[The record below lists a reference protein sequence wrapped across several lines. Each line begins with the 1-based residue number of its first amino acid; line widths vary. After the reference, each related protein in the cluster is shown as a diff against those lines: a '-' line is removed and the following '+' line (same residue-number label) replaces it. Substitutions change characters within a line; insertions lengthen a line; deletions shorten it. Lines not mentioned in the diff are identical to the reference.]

1 MWNQS
6 FNDQTYEGKAG
17 AGGGFVS
24 SQSPAIGGTQEKKKR
39 SQNVVPLAIRQIL
52 NSPDEN
58 LTVCGHEVHMVSILG
73 IVKEV
78 VTVTTKV
85 TYTIQDSTGEIAAVK
100 WLEGDG
106 TDAATSI
113 MENTYVTVVG
123 TARTQQGKKH
133 VMIFKIQPL
142 YDINQ
147 LTTHMLEVIKTP
159 FVLEEINKHNGT
171 GGGAEGNNQSV
182 NNSSM
187 MGGGGGGAEPM
198 DQSNAGGGG
207 GGGMSALE
215 QGLTPDQ
222 RMVYQIIKCTK
233 TDEGADKLDLMTNLR
248 GKMSTKAVE
257 AAVEFLSGEGH
268 IYSTV
273 DDDHYKTTDDN

>member
-6 FNDQTYEGKAG
+6 FNDQTYESK
-17 AGGGFVS
+17 AGGGFVN

-52 NSPDEN
+52 DNSEEN

-73 IVKEV
+73 IVNKV
-78 VTVTTKV
+78 DQVTTKV
-85 TYTIQDSTGEIAAVK
+85 SYTIQDSTGEIQAVK

-106 TDAATSI
+106 TDTANTI

-133 VMIFKIQPL
+133 VMVFKIQPL

-147 LTTHMLEVIKTP
+147 LTTHILEVIKTP
-159 FVLEEINKHNGT
+159 YVLEEINKLQNGPV
-171 GGGAEGNNQSV
+171 GGDANNQSMNTSV
-182 NNSSM
+182 A
-187 MGGGGGGAEPM
+187 GGAGGGAEPM
-198 DQSNAGGGG
+198 DQSMGGGG
-207 GGGMSALE
+207 GGGASAGGVEASLNEE
-215 QGLTPDQ
+215 QK
-222 RMVYQIIKCTK
+222 MVYRIIKCTK
-233 TDEGADKLDLMTNLR
+233 TDEGADKLDLMQNLR